1 MPSTHAIRTRLA
13 LPLILL
19 AYLIAGALYAT
30 SAPFLEVSDEVRH
43 YAMVEHLAQGNGL
56 PIQDEA
62 LNQRILDEERQA
74 RRPLTYYAQEEIGRA
89 SCRERVCQYV

>member
-30 SAPFLEVSDEVRH
+30 NPLFLEVSNEVPH
-43 YAMVEHLAQGNGL
+43 YAMAERLGQGNGL
-56 PIQDEA
+56 PIQDA
-62 LNQRILDEERQA
+62 LNQRILDEV
-74 RRPLTYYAQEEIGRA
+74 
-89 SCRERVCQYV
+89 S